1 MPSEVRPISCHEV
14 TALMDHTEEILAELQ
29 LAADK
34 PADREFRRMLLDCV
48 RTAHLHGVHLD
59 LSEPGSRLGGEMFF
73 ANRRAAERGWL

>member
-14 TALMDHTEEILAELQ
+14 TALMDHTEELLTELQ

-34 PADREFRRMLLDCV
+34 HADRELRRKLLECV
-48 RTAHLHGVHLD
+48 STAHLHGVHLD

-73 ANRRAAERGWL
+73 ANRRAERLGWL